1 MFIDPSPLS
10 LFFQVF
16 LSLFFQEGNRI
27 LSRKKLALKK
37 RSFVNLYN
45 TGVNIHSR
53 RLSYDSVVGVARNTQ
68 PSHSW
73 PSENIS

>member
-1 MFIDPSPLS
+1 MVV
-10 LFFQVF
+10 FFYFGCNLVC
-16 LSLFFQEGNRI
+16 NMKATARI

-53 RLSYDSVVGVARNTQ
+53 RLSYDSVVGVARNMR